1 MKKRIVAVATI
12 LAVSLT
18 GTAFAATGALKGV
31 FVKPYVYVVN
41 GQAKTMGAGYQ
52 TLEYQN
58 RAYVPVRFVSEA
70 LGMNVQYVE
79 KGQVINITSPKKPMT
94 EDEICPY
101 ITTNDKIR
109 ALEEKVKK
117 LEKENADLK
126 QTLKDNKTS
135 VENEFLKKTTNHH
148 FDKLPVSE
156 LDDNIKVT
164 VKGYGFDN
172 GDRDLYLNIRVE
184 NVNEDNESFQ
194 LSPSETKISLN
205 GKEYKG
211 DVGNGGLTLYN
222 MLSNK
227 KDHTDGSVVFKG
239 IDRSN
244 ENDEYLIRFVYTD
257 ASGVKKQTLITR
269 FKLK

>member
-1 MKKRIVAVATI
+1 MKKRIAAVATI

-18 GTAFAATGALKGV
+18 GTAFAATGALNGV
-31 FVKPYVYVVN
+31 FAKPYVYVVN

-70 LGMNVQYVE
+70 LGMNVQYAE
-79 KGQVINITSPKKPMT
+79 KGKVINITSTKKHMT
-94 EDEICPY
+94 EDELCPY

-117 LEKENADLK
+117 LEQENVELK
-126 QTLKDNKTS
+126 QTLKDRKDS
-135 VENEFLKKTTNHH
+135 VQNEFLKKTTTRNL
-148 FDKLPVSE
+148 DKLPVSE
-156 LDDNIKVT
+156 LDNNMKVAI
-164 VKGYGFDN
+164 KGYSFDN
-172 GDRDLYLNIRVE
+172 GDRDLYLNIRIE
-184 NVNEDNESFQ
+184 NVNDDNQSFQ
-194 LSPSETKISLN
+194 LSPSETTISLN

-211 DVGNGGLTLYN
+211 DVGNDGLSLYN
-222 MLSNK
+222 ILSNK
-227 KDHTDGSVVFKG
+227 KDHADGSIVFRG

-244 ENDEYLIRFVYTD
+244 ENGEYLIRFVYTD
-257 ASGVKKQTLITR
+257 SAGDNKQTLVTR